1 MEEKIDNA
9 QIHSIRYDGSMVVES
24 RSGERYTVK
33 LRDFLYI
40 EFDILDDV
48 VQTAD
53 EWVSDVYA
61 HAERNGVD
69 FPFDVIVQTR
79 NDTLVSAEA
88 KDNCISPGK
97 SKGLRGEILQEF
109 EGAGAVQRKKP

>member
-1 MEEKIDNA
+1 
-9 QIHSIRYDGSMVVES
+9 MVVES
-24 RSGERYTVK
+24 RSGEKYTVK

-40 EFDILDDV
+40 AFDILEDV

-61 HAERNGVD
+61 YADGID
-69 FPFDVIVQTR
+69 FPFEVVVQTK
-79 NDTLVSAEA
+79 NDILVSAEA
-88 KDNCISPGK
+88 KDNCISPEK
-97 SKGLRGEILQEF
+97 SKGLRGEILQGF

>member
-24 RSGERYTVK
+24 RDGEKYTVK

-61 HAERNGVD
+61 YAKRNGVD
-69 FPFDVIVQTR
+69 FPFEVVVQTR
-79 NDTLVSAEA
+79 DETLVTAEA
-88 KDNCISPGK
+88 KDDCISPGK
-97 SKGLRGEILQEF
+97 SKGLRKEILQEF
-109 EGAGAVQRKKP
+109 EGTGAVQRKEP